1 MRRTPTLLNEDRR
14 GSSERLA
21 LGKALSRRRFL
32 VLTAVSLIATTCQ
45 SAPQSRPSGP
55 VTRASPMTLPTGRLQ
70 AITLDNARRLTS
82 LATLKINGQALAV
95 GWAKGGTILG
105 VGNTASEIEVWDV
118 STLKQVAVLKGHT
131 DQVNR
136 VRWSPDGSL
145 FASASSDGTVR
156 IWENRQRTPLL
167 TFQRPTHTMDNPAL
181 CVAWAPDGKRV
192 VAGYGNG
199 AVEIW
204 DLQTR
209 QGRLLEGQQAND
221 IRTKAV
227 WGVAWAPDGRR
238 IISPRYDGII
248 HVWNADSGTHLT
260 MLHSDDLP
268 NDVAWSPDGQLLASS
283 SDKGTV
289 QVWEP
294 RTFKNILTLQGRGYV
309 GWVYPIAW
317 SPDERLLAGGSEQG
331 SVEVWEVSSG
341 QELTALQGHA
351 FKVWDT
357 AWAPDGKLI
366 ASAGKDGT
374 VHLWGVSG

>member
-1 MRRTPTLLNEDRR
+1 MSSPPLLDEDRR
-14 GSSERLA
+14 GRSERHA
-21 LGKALSRRRFL
+21 PGKALSRRRFL
-32 VLTAVSLIATTCQ
+32 VLTAMGLVATACQ
-45 SAPQSRPSGP
+45 SAPQSQSSGSA
-55 VTRASPMTLPTGRLQ
+55 TRASPTTLPPGRLQ
-70 AITLDNARRLTS
+70 AITADNARRLTS
-82 LATLKINGQALAV
+82 LATLQINGLALGV
-95 GWAKGGTILG
+95 GWAKDGTILG
-105 VGNTASEIEVWDV
+105 VGNTASEVEVWDT

-156 IWENRQRTPLL
+156 IWENRQRTTLM
-167 TFQRPTHTMDNPAL
+167 TFQGSKSTMDNPAL
-181 CVAWAPDGKRV
+181 CVAWSPDGKRV

-204 DLQTR
+204 DLQAR

-221 IRTKAV
+221 VRTKAV
-227 WGVAWAPDGRR
+227 WGVAWAPDGRL

-248 HVWNADSGTHLT
+248 HVWNADSGTNLT
-260 MLHSDDLP
+260 ILHSDDLP
-268 NDVAWSPDGQLLASS
+268 NDVEWSPDGQLLASS

-289 QVWEP
+289 QLWEP
-294 RTFKNILTLQGRGYV
+294 RTFKNILTLQSRGYV

-317 SPDERLLAGGSEQG
+317 APDGRLLVGGSEQG
-331 SVEVWEVSSG
+331 IVEVWEVSSG

-357 AWAPDGKLI
+357 AWAPDGKRI

>member
-1 MRRTPTLLNEDRR
+1 MRRTPTLLDEDRR
-14 GSSERLA
+14 GSSERHA
-21 LGKALSRRRFL
+21 PGKALSRRRFL
-32 VLTAVSLIATTCQ
+32 MLTAVGLIATTCQ

-55 VTRASPMTLPTGRLQ
+55 VTKASPTTLPAGRLQ
-70 AITLDNARRLTS
+70 AVTLDNARRLTS
-82 LATLKINGQALAV
+82 LATLKIKGQALAV

-105 VGNTASEIEVWDV
+105 VGNSASEIEVWDT

-145 FASASSDGTVR
+145 VASASSDGTVR
-156 IWENRQRTPLL
+156 IWENWQRTTLL
-167 TFQRPTHTMDNPAL
+167 TFQGPPSNLDNPAL
-181 CVAWAPDGKRV
+181 CVAWAPDGRRV

-199 AVEIW
+199 AVSIW
-204 DLQTR
+204 DLGTQ

-227 WGVAWAPDGRR
+227 WGVAWSPDGR
-238 IISPRYDGII
+238 
-248 HVWNADSGTHLT
+248 
-260 MLHSDDLP
+260 
-268 NDVAWSPDGQLLASS
+268 LLASS

-294 RTFKNILTLQGRGYV
+294 RTFKNIQTLQGRGYV

-317 SPDERLLAGGSEQG
+317 APDGRLLVGGSEQG
-331 SVEVWEVSSG
+331 IVEVWEVSSG

-357 AWAPDGKLI
+357 AWAQDGKLI

-374 VHLWGVSG
+374 VHLWGVRG